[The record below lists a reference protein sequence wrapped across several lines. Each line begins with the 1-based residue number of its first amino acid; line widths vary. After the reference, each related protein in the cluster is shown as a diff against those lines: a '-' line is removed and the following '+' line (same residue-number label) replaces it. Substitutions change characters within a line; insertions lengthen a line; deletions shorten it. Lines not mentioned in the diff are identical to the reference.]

1 MTITFI
7 TENALEVTMARR
19 KRDEFE
25 EYADE
30 YGEDELEALQELL
43 DEFPELDEYLD
54 DILELDDEDF
64 YTGGEQ

>member
-1 MTITFI
+1 
-7 TENALEVTMARR
+7 MARR